1 MSSVASGAVLWLYA
15 SGGSFKIVPMTRV
28 TERHFWD
35 CFPKL
40 PVATTDTAKWKAVLK
55 YLDVVA
61 QKKPSPARMPAKA
74 LLSLTPLEVMNDTYQ
89 TVYKIYLRKL
99 ERLLQKVPSRGK
111 EGQRLLSRSCLT
123 R

>member
-1 MSSVASGAVLWLYA
+1 
-15 SGGSFKIVPMTRV
+15 
-28 TERHFWD
+28 
-35 CFPKL
+35 
-40 PVATTDTAKWKAVLK
+40 
-55 YLDVVA
+55 
-61 QKKPSPARMPAKA
+61 MPAKA